1 MTPVTVSTLGSLVEY
16 ARVEISMSRWSCRY
30 STEQPNRL
38 RRAVIPQFA
47 QWDCDRGQ
55 HDRQRQRPQA
65 ATDFQNRPGYTAGDE
80 AEDAKERRAGAVSC
94 QREIAGLPSALDER
108 R

>member
-1 MTPVTVSTLGSLVEY
+1 
-16 ARVEISMSRWSCRY
+16 MSSG
-30 STEQPNRL
+30 RL
-38 RRAVIPQFA
+38 HSSSRHDRAVTPQFA
-47 QWDCDRGQ
+47 QRDGGRGEA
-55 HDRQRQRPQA
+55 DRQRQRPQA